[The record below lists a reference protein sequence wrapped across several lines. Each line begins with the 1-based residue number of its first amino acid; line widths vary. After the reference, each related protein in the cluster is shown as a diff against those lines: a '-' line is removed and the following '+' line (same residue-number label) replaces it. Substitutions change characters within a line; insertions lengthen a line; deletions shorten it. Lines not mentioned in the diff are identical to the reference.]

1 MEQRHKDVLEL
12 SIKSSYKDLEKVA
25 NLIQRAARD
34 AHIPEGT
41 EEDLTISV
49 LEAVNNAIQHG
60 NREDKSKQVHIRI
73 ETTSGEIAVSIQDE
87 GDGFDLKS
95 VPDPRSGEHLLNT
108 SGRGILI
115 MKEFMDQVTFC
126 VEKRGTL
133 VEMTKRFVA

>member
-1 MEQRHKDVLEL
+1 MEQRQKDVLEL
-12 SIKSSYKDLEKVA
+12 SIKSSYNDLEKVA

-34 AHIPEGT
+34 AHISEDT

-60 NREDKSKQVHIRI
+60 NREDKSKQVHIRV
-73 ETTSGEIAVSIQDE
+73 ETTSGEITVSIQDE
-87 GDGFDLKS
+87 GEGFDLKS
-95 VPDPRSGEHLLNT
+95 VPDPRSGENLLNT

-126 VEKRGTL
+126 VEKKGTL
-133 VEMTKRFVA
+133 VEMTKRFAA